1 MRTFLIK
8 SFLFAAAALL
18 AIQLVG
24 GVFNFL
30 GQKNKQEKINW
41 ILSKKDQK
49 YDFAFLGSSRAL
61 NMVDINY
68 LQNTWQ
74 ISGIN
79 LGTAS
84 SDFSDNYLTLYEFYK
99 NGNHPNNL
107 FLQVD
112 EQSLDP
118 KQGFGYSFHEQW
130 FFNFLGDKIVDE
142 VYQDNSGRNKY
153 LAWKRLPFLRYMEFN
168 NPYKELI
175 LGLIHKK
182 INYDLVGGSELM
194 DSIDHQGEA
203 APLNIKKW
211 QVSDQGKKYLEKI
224 IKLARENGTNV
235 ILYTAPYYKIH
246 NSNSSVSLVEDY
258 IVKTAHKNSLVF
270 LNFRTSDLAQHWE
283 YFRNEAHLDKTG
295 TALFMAEFAPEA
307 KRTLR

>member
-49 YDFAFLGSSRAL
+49 YDFAFLGSSRVL

-74 ISGIN
+74 IKGIN

-99 NGNHPNNL
+99 NGNHANNI

-142 VYQDNSGRNKY
+142 VYLDNSGKNKY
-153 LAWKRLPFLRYMEFN
+153 LAWRYLPFLRYMEFN

-175 LGLIHKK
+175 LGLIKKK
-182 INYDLVGGSELM
+182 IDYDSTSGSELM
-194 DSIDHQGEA
+194 DSIDHQGQG
-203 APLNIKKW
+203 APANKKSW
-211 QVSDQGKKYLEKI
+211 EVSPAGKKYLEKI
-224 IKLARENGTNV
+224 ISLAREHESNV
-235 ILYTAPYYKIH
+235 ILYTAPYYKVH
-246 NSNSSVSLVEDY
+246 NDNLTNAIEDY
-258 IVKTAHKNSLVF
+258 IIRTAHKNSLVF
-270 LNFRTSDLAQHWE
+270 LNFRNSELAQHWE
-283 YFRNEAHLDKTG
+283 YFRNEAHLDKAG